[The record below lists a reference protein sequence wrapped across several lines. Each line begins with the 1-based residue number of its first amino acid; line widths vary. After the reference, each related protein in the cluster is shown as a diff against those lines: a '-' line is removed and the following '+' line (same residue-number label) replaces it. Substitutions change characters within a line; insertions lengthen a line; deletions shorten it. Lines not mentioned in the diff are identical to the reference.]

1 MDSNLSLQNLQPDI
15 YAALITTTTLA
26 IVAVCLRFLARR
38 LARAELWLDDW
49 LSLLALVCS
58 FLTLSK
64 NSYRLDNNVVIRLL
78 HWVGTSA

>member
-1 MDSNLSLQNLQPDI
+1 MDSNLSLQNLQPNI
-15 YAALITTTTLA
+15 YAALLSTTTLA

-38 LARAELWLDDW
+38 LVRAELWLADW